1 MHINYFMHNVNCYF
15 FKYSVDFSF
24 GSLMQRQYI
33 VIRINGMLYYDDVEH
48 YR

>member
-15 FKYSVDFSF
+15 FLVLDFSF

-33 VIRINGMLYYDDVEH
+33 VIRINGMLYYVDVEH